1 MCGNASGRG
10 SPAPAMPDVG
20 ARLVEF
26 SIENPD
32 PVWVSNL
39 YKRLGP
45 INPPEVRK
53 AANFAIARKSKCRA
67 ARGNFG
73 DNRLK
78 GDAHSWS
85 SLVEMPN

>member
-26 SIENPD
+26 SIENRD

-39 YKRLGP
+39 FG
-45 INPPEVRK
+45 
-53 AANFAIARKSKCRA
+53 AHQSARSAQGSEFRYRA
-67 ARGNFG
+67 
-73 DNRLK
+73 K
-78 GDAHSWS
+78 IK
-85 SLVEMPN
+85 MPGGERQLW

>member
-39 YKRLGP
+39 
-45 INPPEVRK
+45 
-53 AANFAIARKSKCRA
+53 
-67 ARGNFG
+67 
-73 DNRLK
+73 
-78 GDAHSWS
+78 
-85 SLVEMPN
+85 

>member
-1 MCGNASGRG
+1 
-10 SPAPAMPDVG
+10 
-20 ARLVEF
+20 
-26 SIENPD
+26 
-32 PVWVSNL
+32 
-39 YKRLGP
+39 
-45 INPPEVRK
+45 VRK